1 MSIKILIIEIIDA
14 IFRKFSRAITHLIKL
29 FIIAS
34 KIKWLVLGK
43 KLRESRYILESK
55 AHIKLIYY
63 IKIKM
68 RLFKVQLN
76 LLKILR

>member
-55 AHIKLIYY
+55 AHRKLVYC

-68 RLFKVQLN
+68 RLFKGQLN